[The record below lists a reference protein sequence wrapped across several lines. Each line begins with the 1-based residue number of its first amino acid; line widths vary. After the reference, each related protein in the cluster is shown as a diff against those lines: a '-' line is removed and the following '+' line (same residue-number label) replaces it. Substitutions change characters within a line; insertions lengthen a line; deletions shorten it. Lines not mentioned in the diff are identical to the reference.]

1 MRELPRVGK
10 RGVHD
15 RVDPDYAPTVEVF
28 DNLTHQQIHAG
39 VSLLNPAVL
48 QAGSRAWQGAAAGLG
63 DAVAQAHTEIRG
75 AIADGWRGDAAG
87 LAAAA
92 VGDFEA
98 AGRQLADVLATVGQR
113 LNQAGDAAE
122 ILRAGVPE
130 PSGAEP
136 DLTAALL
143 NPRAATDNI
152 AAQRAVDDE
161 RADAVRVME
170 SVYTG
175 TFVPTGAGVPAFPD
189 LPVAAVGTDG
199 PAPAVTVPS
208 PAPAARETTAA
219 QAAPN
224 QALAPAPGPDRGP
237 EPAAGTDPAVSAAP
251 VTGTAGTTADRP
263 PAVSAPQATT
273 AAAAGPAVTGAPV
286 AAPAPGSAPVASPVT
301 PAASVHTF
309 PLAVPVRPAATGAED
324 DRTREERRHDSSGDA
339 ITGMG
344 AGAIG
349 GMMGGAMAAD
359 TVRSASPVTAPA
371 RTERTEPGEDEL
383 HFTDE
388 ELTFLEPGEAGGQ
401 LVGTLEPT
409 TPPVLGEWT
418 EEE

>member
-15 RVDPDYAPTVEVF
+15 RFDPDYAPTVEVF

-48 QAGSRAWQGAAAGLG
+48 QAGSLAWQGAAAGLS

-98 AGRQLADVLATVGQR
+98 AGRQLADVLAAVGQR
-113 LNQAGDAAE
+113 LNQASDAAE
-122 ILRAGVPE
+122 TLRAGVPE

-152 AAQRAVDDE
+152 ATQRAVDDD

-175 TFVPTGAGVPAFPD
+175 TFVPTGARVPAFPE
-189 LPVAAVGTDG
+189 LPVAEAGTDG
-199 PAPAVTVPS
+199 PAPMPLASAASETAAGRTVAAPVPV
-208 PAPAARETTAA
+208 PAPVPGSE
-219 QAAPN
+219 Q
-224 QALAPAPGPDRGP
+224 PAD
-237 EPAAGTDPAVSAAP
+237 PAAGTDPAVSEAP
-251 VTGTAGTTADRP
+251 VTGTAGAVADRP
-263 PAVSAPQATT
+263 PAGPVPQSTT
-273 AAAAGPAVTGAPV
+273 AAATGQPVAAAPV
-286 AAPAPGSAPVASPVT
+286 AAPPPGSAPAAPPVT
-301 PAASVHTF
+301 SAASVNA
-309 PLAVPVRPAATGAED
+309 PPIAVPVRPAATGTD
-324 DRTREERRHDSSGDA
+324 DERKREERRRDSSGEA

-359 TVRSASPVTAPA
+359 TVRSGSPVAAPA
-371 RTERTEPGEDEL
+371 RTERTETEEDEL

-388 ELTFLEPGEAGGQ
+388 ELTFLEPGEVGGQ
-401 LVGTLEPT
+401 LVGTLDPT